1 MSKKKWYNWKMSRI
15 NQKPTWQS
23 ESKLED
29 YTQAEELHIDESK
42 KNIENQE
49 SKTHMIEPQ
58 DTQRAVVPDS
68 GLDMNLVISSFQE
81 KLAQLTTELVV
92 KDATIKQ
99 LTNIINKMRGQ

>member
-23 ESKLED
+23 ETQSNDYSQPESNTIED
-29 YTQAEELHIDESK
+29 VKES
-42 KNIENQE
+42 IQNQE
-49 SKTHMIEPQ
+49 SKINMTEPQ
-58 DTQRAVVPDS
+58 DIQRAVVPDS

>member
-23 ESKLED
+23 EIQSND
-29 YTQAEELHIDESK
+29 YSQPENNITEEVKES
-42 KNIENQE
+42 IQNQE
-49 SKTHMIEPQ
+49 SKTNMIEPQ
-58 DTQRAVVPDS
+58 DTQKVVPDS
-68 GLDMNLVISSFQE
+68 GLDMNLVIASFQE

-99 LTNIINKMRGQ
+99 LTNIINKMRG